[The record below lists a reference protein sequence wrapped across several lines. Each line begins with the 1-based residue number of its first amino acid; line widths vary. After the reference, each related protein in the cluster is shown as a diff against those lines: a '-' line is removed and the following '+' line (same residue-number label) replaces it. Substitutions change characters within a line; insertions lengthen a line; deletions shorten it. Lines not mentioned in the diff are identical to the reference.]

1 MDAVE
6 PDSGISGTLW
16 RAVGGGF
23 SAATA
28 GFGAGFGAGSGGG
41 TAARGLAFGHGAPY
55 YDNNNDGF
63 RKRYVRPGGGSAASG
78 AVLVFGVDIPG

>member
-6 PDSGISGTLW
+6 PDSGISGALW
-16 RAVGGGF
+16 RAGGGGF

-28 GFGAGFGAGSGGG
+28 GFVAGFSGG
-41 TAARGLAFGHGAPY
+41 TAARGLALGHGAPY